1 MVYRFTLIS
10 DEVAQYKRE
19 IQIDPDA
26 TFLELFQAIYKSNQ
40 YTTTEKA
47 SFYTC
52 DEDWEL
58 KKEISLQ
65 ENEDNFED
73 DIWVMAD
80 TAISEL
86 IEDEYQRLVLQFN
99 PPYERYFFIELSEI
113 IIGENISKAKV
124 TKKEGEAPVQYF
136 EEPKEEVKTTTK
148 KLDVDETFYGDQDCD
163 SLEIEGFENLEDI

>member
-26 TFLELFQAIYKSNQ
+26 TFLELYQAIYKSNQ
-40 YTTTEKA
+40 YSETDMA

-52 DEDWEL
+52 DEDWEQ

-86 IEDEYQRLVLQFN
+86 IEDEHQRMVLQFN
-99 PPYERYFFIELSEI
+99 PPHERYFFIELTEI
-113 IIGENISKAKV
+113 IIGENINKAKV
-124 TKKEGEAPVQYF
+124 TKKEGEAPVQFF
-136 EEPKEEVKTTTK
+136 EETKEEVKPTK
-148 KLDVDETFYGDQDCD
+148 KLDVDETFYGDQDFD